1 MYFPVARR
9 WWLPQQSSQL
19 LSVGRDYVWTQS
31 LILSKTQLMRREMK
45 SALSHSVFVVICDT
59 FTPLSSLFIPPP
71 SAQVLWKKEQISEFT
86 GRQLRVLKVM
96 NLSISAPIVGSNWDS
111 IHLYSEMPRRLILTK
126 HLFFPLFHNIFFIDT
141 DSFSFP

>member
-1 MYFPVARR
+1 
-9 WWLPQQSSQL
+9 
-19 LSVGRDYVWTQS
+19 
-31 LILSKTQLMRREMK
+31 MK

-96 NLSISAPIVGSNWDS
+96 NLSISGPIVGSNWDS

-126 HLFFPLFHNIFFIDT
+126 HLFFPLFRNIFFIDT
-141 DSFSFP
+141 ASFYFPQVLFFWGGGVLFATFLNNSPLNSSQCVFCRNVKK